1 MKRINGFNLFVFA
14 LAAVWALAVSTE
26 AFAQGKGQS
35 KSTGDKGKKKS
46 EQKVD
51 KEKGAK
57 EESDKGYGKADST
70 GRHKGDGD
78 KGDRDKGKRDEGDK
92 GNKESKGDRGKGMK
106 YKPRQISDE
115 DMNEWT
121 DGNPPG
127 WSRGEKTG
135 WGGAGAPPGQ
145 MKEGEGDRVRERE
158 MKHSYPPGSEDWGAG
173 RKEEWQGS
181 VEQSKTRIL
190 ERIRARKE
198 ASRED
203 EESAAVSIEG
213 AAGAGVPVRH
223 VESAVDKAVA
233 RDMSGEE
240 IEKMTRAMSYGADK
254 GTDYDEL
261 DRFIERK
268 MDEGESGDDLAVS
281 IYKEIDE
288 SRPATKPEEP
298 VKKPWYK
305 RIFNR

>member
-1 MKRINGFNLFVFA
+1 MKNIKGFNLFVFV

-26 AFAQGKGQS
+26 ALAQGKGQP
-35 KSTGDKGKKKS
+35 KSGDKGKKKS

-51 KEKGAK
+51 REKGAK
-57 EESDKGYGKADST
+57 DKSDRELGKADST
-70 GRHKGDGD
+70 GRD
-78 KGDRDKGKRDEGDK
+78 KGERDQGSREK
-92 GNKESKGDRGKGMK
+92 GNRGKGTK
-106 YKPRQISDE
+106 YKPRHISDE

-145 MKEGEGDRVRERE
+145 TKEGEGERDRVRERE
-158 MKHSYPPGSEDWGAG
+158 MKRSYPPGSDDWDAAK
-173 RKEEWQGS
+173 KEEWQGS

-190 ERIRARKE
+190 ERIRTRKE
-198 ASRED
+198 ASREY

-223 VESAVDKAVA
+223 VESAVEKAVA

-288 SRPATKPEEP
+288 KQAVKKPEEP

>member
-1 MKRINGFNLFVFA
+1 MKNKKGFNMLVFA

-26 AFAQGKGQS
+26 AVAQGKGQA
-35 KSTGDKGKKKS
+35 KSGDKGKNKN

-51 KEKGAK
+51 KEKDAK
-57 EESDKGYGKADST
+57 EQAGREFGRADST
-70 GRHKGDGD
+70 GRD
-78 KGDRDKGKRDEGDK
+78 KGDREKGKRDR
-92 GNKESKGDRGKGMK
+92 GDRGKGEK
-106 YKPRQISDE
+106 YKPRHISDE
-115 DMNEWT
+115 AMNEWT

-127 WSRGEKTG
+127 WTRGEKTG

-145 MKEGEGDRVRERE
+145 MKEGEGRRDRVRERE
-158 MKHSYPPGSEDWGAG
+158 MKHSYPPGSDDWDAAK
-173 RKEEWQGS
+173 KEEWQGR

-203 EESAAVSIEG
+203 EESAAVSIES
-213 AAGAGVPVRH
+213 AAAAGVPVAH

-254 GTDYDEL
+254 GADYDEL

-288 SRPATKPEEP
+288 KQVEKKPEEP
-298 VKKPWYK
+298 VKKPWY
-305 RIFNR
+305 RRMFNR